1 MKILIIGA
9 GVLGSNLAHSIK
21 NGNDITILARNKT
34 YDNLNKNGLIIKHK
48 FGGKTTDYVN
58 VIDKLEEN
66 DIYDVI
72 FVVLRFSA
80 LDDII
85 QIIENNKSKNIVFV
99 GNNMSVEK
107 YMNMKNKNV
116 LFAFFMAA
124 GKKYDGYIN
133 SICLN
138 KIEIGRTD
146 GKNLS
151 NEFIKSIFKD
161 TKIKVI
167 IENKMNDYL
176 KTHACAVLPLVFAS
190 YKTKGNLKLIKKDT
204 EYSLMIMDVIIEG
217 YDVLKNLGYEILP
230 KGEYENC
237 VKKKKWC
244 AFIYRFM
251 FSNFIG
257 ELCISD
263 HAMNARDEFIL
274 LENEFEKLKEKSKL
288 ETTAYDKLKLDFINY
303 KG

>member
-9 GVLGSNLAHSIK
+9 GVLGSNLAHSLK
-21 NGNDITILARNKT
+21 KSNDVTILAINKT
-34 YDNLNKNGLIIKHK
+34 FENLKKNGLVIKHK
-48 FGGKTTDYVN
+48 LGKKTVDHFN
-58 VIDKLEEN
+58 IIDKLDEN
-66 DIYDVI
+66 DIYNVI
-72 FVVLRFSA
+72 FIVARFSS
-80 LDDII
+80 LDSIVP
-85 QIIENNKSKNIVFV
+85 IIENNKSKNIVFV

-107 YMNMKNKNV
+107 YANIKDKSV

-138 KIEIGRTD
+138 KIEIGRVD
-146 GKNLS
+146 GKDIS
-151 NEFIKSIFKD
+151 NEFIKSIFKG

-176 KTHACAVLPLVFAS
+176 KTHVCAVLPLVFAC
-190 YKTKGNLKLIKKDT
+190 YKVNGNLKLLKKDK
-204 EYSLMIMDVIIEG
+204 EYSLLIMDAIIEG
-217 YDVLKNLGYEILP
+217 YDVLKKLGYEILP

-237 VKKKKWC
+237 VNKKNLC

-257 ELCISD
+257 KICISD
-263 HAMNARDEFIL
+263 HAMSAREEFIL
-274 LENEFEKLKEKSKL
+274 LESEFEKLKEKSKL
-288 ETTAYDKLKLDFINY
+288 ETKVYDKLKVELLN
-303 KG
+303 